1 MPGDFNRGPT
11 SSLGGPALQ
20 CRTLVTVPEPT
31 VQPPSRPSSIAT
43 GVSAGNSTSKLIT
56 SPGMHMSTSS
66 GRTTAPLTRLLE
78 QLRSIRADLRFRE
91 DGIHTVLTIE
101 RQKAK

>member
-1 MPGDFNRGPT
+1 
-11 SSLGGPALQ
+11 
-20 CRTLVTVPEPT
+20 
-31 VQPPSRPSSIAT
+31 
-43 GVSAGNSTSKLIT
+43 
-56 SPGMHMSTSS
+56 MHMSTSS